1 MMNRK
6 TYRRHGGFTLAETM
20 MTMLILVMVGAI
32 LVAGVPTAVHAYERV
47 VDAANAQLLLSTTV
61 SRLEEELS
69 TAVEV
74 WMTGEGTSK
83 KLAGFSHYQGGYRI
97 KITNSDGTAAEG
109 AAQKQE
115 KGVCLEYSQRDGR
128 TIEKGAEGKPDDYIW
143 TPDNQML
150 VTGQTRTNKFYVQFG
165 DISYADGV
173 FTVTELKVM
182 KKNGDTSPM
191 ELKEHLKIRT
201 VKTPTEIPVSS
212 TP

>member
-1 MMNRK
+1 MK
-6 TYRRHGGFTLAETM
+6 TYNKRRSGGFTLAETL
-20 MTMLILVMVGAI
+20 MTVLILLMVSSVLAAGI
-32 LVAGVPTAVHAYERV
+32 PVAVQAYDKV
-47 VDAANAQLLLSTTV
+47 IDAANAQLLLSTTI

-83 KLAGFSHYQGGYRI
+83 KLEGFSHYQGGYRI
-97 KITNSDGTAAEG
+97 KITNSDGTPAEG

-115 KGVCLEYSQRDGR
+115 KGVCLEYSQRNGR
-128 TIEKGAEGKPDDYIW
+128 TIEKGEEGKPDDYIW

-150 VTGQTRTNKFYVQFG
+150 VTGQTETNKFYVKFK

-173 FTVTELKVM
+173 FTVTGIEVV
-182 KKNGDTSPM
+182 KKDGGSTPVKLDHSL
-191 ELKEHLKIRT
+191 EIRT